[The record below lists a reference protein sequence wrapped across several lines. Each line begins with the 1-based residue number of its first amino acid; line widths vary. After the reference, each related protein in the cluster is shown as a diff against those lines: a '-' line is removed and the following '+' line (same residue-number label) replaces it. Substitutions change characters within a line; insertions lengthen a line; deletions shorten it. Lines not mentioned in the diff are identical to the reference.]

1 MIYTHNDL
9 NPFLGYED
17 DDLMIGKNGE
27 CTIGFEMILPPVF
40 TLPEDIYDNLI
51 ERFSQ
56 GIKILPNYCRIHR
69 QDFITKNTIKLQH
82 RGKNNFFNEEYAR
95 TFSSMPMMM
104 QESYI
109 YFTLIPKILH
119 HASVAGNNAIKTK
132 GFPKVN
138 RDEIRDFKEGV
149 EQFIALLSS
158 VVNQNEDGQPPYISF
173 KKLKPEQYL
182 KSISARENDGV
193 LAKTLFLQDPIY
205 ADITY
210 NKRSSELRVGEKLV
224 DIFSLSCLENAP
236 QQINSSLT
244 YDLYNLPT
252 GWAAYLAP
260 VVRFPHIVNTYII
273 KGDPEEEK
281 KSLEQKKK
289 FLQAF
294 AYAAHSNERG
304 VRDIEDFL
312 AYAEEQKSS
321 IIDVHVNII
330 LWDTDERALAI
341 KRQSI
346 STICSK
352 LGCENLKA
360 ETYNKL
366 NLFIASLPGAAINIY
381 SEYRFKTLDMVGAM
395 LCNYA
400 GLQKSDNTPNGLR
413 VVDRISKSTINIDI
427 DEPYT
432 KHNFNKNMFV
442 LGGSG
447 SGKSFSMNYYL
458 NSELETNTDVV
469 IVDIGRSYEGLCDI
483 HGGKWFEFT
492 EETPLSFNPFIL
504 SKEDWNTNDQLLSDE
519 KSQALCG
526 IIKVLWKG
534 PDGIFDQ
541 TENTILK
548 DLLTGYYR
556 DNRIQERK
564 FNTFY
569 EFAQQFDFPA
579 NVDFNKEKFFYNLKT
594 YYKDGNYP
602 MLLNAALNTSLVDEK
617 LIIFELDNIKNNKLL
632 LSVTTTI
639 IMDIF
644 VTKMRFREERKKII
658 MFEEA
663 WMALDNEDMSSY
675 IQWLAKTARKFNA
688 KLVVVTQELD
698 DIVKSKIGPALISN
712 CSEKFLLD
720 QSNFKTNFDVVQK
733 ILGLSDF
740 QKNQVLSINK
750 GKEPGDKSKD
760 FFIGFQ
766 YGKSYVV
773 QLSVS
778 RAEALLYSSSQEDKA
793 GIRLV
798 AKNKNLS
805 YTEAIEYI
813 ITHLI
818 QDIDTLSKKTNCNF
832 YEAIQKLLENHL

>member
-1 MIYTHNDL
+1 M
-9 NPFLGYED
+9 
-17 DDLMIGKNGE
+17 
-27 CTIGFEMILPPVF
+27 
-40 TLPEDIYDNLI
+40 
-51 ERFSQ
+51 
-56 GIKILPNYCRIHR
+56 KI
-69 QDFITKNTIKLQH
+69 
-82 RGKNNFFNEEYAR
+82 
-95 TFSSMPMMM
+95 
-104 QESYI
+104 
-109 YFTLIPKILH
+109 
-119 HASVAGNNAIKTK
+119 
-132 GFPKVN
+132 
-138 RDEIRDFKEGV
+138 
-149 EQFIALLSS
+149 
-158 VVNQNEDGQPPYISF
+158 
-173 KKLKPEQYL
+173 
-182 KSISARENDGV
+182 
-193 LAKTLFLQDPIY
+193 
-205 ADITY
+205 
-210 NKRSSELRVGEKLV
+210 
-224 DIFSLSCLENAP
+224 
-236 QQINSSLT
+236 
-244 YDLYNLPT
+244 
-252 GWAAYLAP
+252 
-260 VVRFPHIVNTYII
+260 VRFV
-273 KGDPEEEK
+273 
-281 KSLEQKKK
+281 LESCT
-289 FLQAF
+289 FRF
-294 AYAAHSNERG
+294 
-304 VRDIEDFL
+304 RD
-312 AYAEEQKSS
+312 Y
-321 IIDVHVNII
+321 
-330 LWDTDERALAI
+330 
-341 KRQSI
+341 
-346 STICSK
+346 
-352 LGCENLKA
+352 
-360 ETYNKL
+360 
-366 NLFIASLPGAAINIY
+366 
-381 SEYRFKTLDMVGAM
+381 
-395 LCNYA
+395 
-400 GLQKSDNTPNGLR
+400 
-413 VVDRISKSTINIDI
+413 
-427 DEPYT
+427 
-432 KHNFNKNMFV
+432 
-442 LGGSG
+442 
-447 SGKSFSMNYYL
+447 
-458 NSELETNTDVV
+458 
-469 IVDIGRSYEGLCDI
+469 
-483 HGGKWFEFT
+483 
-492 EETPLSFNPFIL
+492 
-504 SKEDWNTNDQLLSDE
+504 
-519 KSQALCG
+519 
-526 IIKVLWKG
+526 
-534 PDGIFDQ
+534 
-541 TENTILK
+541 
-548 DLLTGYYR
+548 
-556 DNRIQERK
+556 
-564 FNTFY
+564 TFY

-793 GIRLV
+793 GIRLA